1 MAHRLRLTV
10 QYEEGQDGWIIA
22 RVRELPAA
30 MSQGRNRQEA
40 RENVL
45 DALQELALSFLGGE
59 PTPHERDDGETAPHE
74 RDDTEP
80 LEVTIR

>member
-10 QYEEGQDGWIIA
+10 QYEDGQDGWIIA

-30 MSQGRNRQEA
+30 MSQGRTRQEA
-40 RENVL
+40 RDNVL
-45 DALQELALSFLGGE
+45 DALQELAMSYLGGE
-59 PTPHERDDGETAPHE
+59 AAPRERDDSES
-74 RDDTEP
+74 

>member
-30 MSQGRNRQEA
+30 ISQGRTREEA
-40 RENVL
+40 RDNVL
-45 DALQELALSFLGGE
+45 DALQELALSYLSAE
-59 PTPHERDDGETAPHE
+59 VPPPELDDS
-74 RDDTEP
+74 EP
-80 LEVTIR
+80 LEVTVT

>member
-10 QYEEGQDGWIIA
+10 QYEEGQDGWVIA

-30 MSQGRNRQEA
+30 MSQGRTRQEA
-40 RENVL
+40 RDNVL
-45 DALQELALSFLGGE
+45 DALQELALSYLGGDLGGDAA
-59 PTPHERDDGETAPHE
+59 PGERDDS
-74 RDDTEP
+74 EP

>member
-30 MSQGRNRQEA
+30 MSQGRTRQEA
-40 RENVL
+40 RDNVL
-45 DALQELALSFLGGE
+45 DALQELALSIWV
-59 PTPHERDDGETAPHE
+59 ERHRPRGIARSTVPS
-74 RDDTEP
+74 
-80 LEVTIR
+80 

>member
-10 QYEEGQDGWIIA
+10 QYEEGEDGWVIA

-30 MSQGRNRQEA
+30 MSQGRTREEA
-40 RENVL
+40 RDNVL
-45 DALQELALSFLGGE
+45 DALQELALSYLGGPAAPLE
-59 PTPHERDDGETAPHE
+59 PGDS
-74 RDDTEP
+74 EP